1 MLFSR
6 GEFYGSA
13 RARASSCRDLPALPP
28 WNKTFTQRAVRK
40 YLHVL
45 NIGIQNQVVYRANF
59 LFRACF
65 GLLPLIA
72 TISLW
77 RTVYSGQEGNIG
89 SYTLA
94 QMISYYL
101 VVTIVDMFT
110 AVNEDDWQKRRL

>member
-1 MLFSR
+1 MSDASPEPPAGR
-6 GEFYGSA
+6 G
-13 RARASSCRDLPALPP
+13 RSCRSATTATSYFESPSRLPP
-28 WNKTFTQRAVRK
+28 HGKTFTERAVRK

-45 NIGIQNQVVYRANF
+45 NIGIQNQLVYRANF

-77 RTVYSGQEGNIG
+77 RTVYSGQEGNVG

-101 VVTIVDMFT
+101 VVTIVDMLT
-110 AVNEDDWQKRRL
+110 AVS